1 MQFLPTVIAAA
12 GAPAGSNL
20 MPARAHLRGRL
31 RTGTAM
37 LALLAGILCVPVD
50 AFADD
55 LADVQTLVRQG
66 NLTQATERL
75 NAYLAK
81 NPKDARARFLRGLV
95 LTEQKRPADAIR
107 VFVALT
113 EDYPELP
120 EPYNNLAVLYAG
132 QGDLDK
138 ARIALEMA
146 IRTNPS
152 YAAAHENLGDVLLQ
166 LASQSY
172 AKALQHEPRN
182 ASVPNKLSLIRN
194 LLSPPVKSPP
204 NRLPLANTTPANT
217 TPSNTRPVT
226 PASPAA
232 KP

>member
-1 MQFLPTVIAAA
+1 MVI
-12 GAPAGSNL
+12 
-20 MPARAHLRGRL
+20 
-31 RTGTAM
+31 
-37 LALLAGILCVPVD
+37 
-50 AFADD
+50 F
-55 LADVQTLVRQG
+55 RQ
-66 NLTQATERL
+66 L
-75 NAYLAK
+75 N
-81 NPKDARARFLRGLV
+81 
-95 LTEQKRPADAIR
+95 Q
-107 VFVALT
+107 
-113 EDYPELP
+113 DYPELP

-172 AKALQHEPRN
+172 AKALQNEPRN
-182 ASVPNKLSLIRN
+182 ASIPNKLALIRN
-194 LLSPPVKSPP
+194 LLSPPVRSQP
-204 NRLPLANTTPANT
+204 NRLPLTNTTPA
-217 TPSNTRPVT
+217 SSSPVT

>member
-1 MQFLPTVIAAA
+1 MHTLPSPLNILQKMA
-12 GAPAGSNL
+12 
-20 MPARAHLRGRL
+20 
-31 RTGTAM
+31 
-37 LALLAGILCVPVD
+37 ALLSLCAALVVTAIPTG
-50 AFADD
+50 AHADD
-55 LADVQTLVRQG
+55 YSDVNRLVTARKLGEALAKAD
-66 NLTQATERL
+66 
-75 NAYLAK
+75 AYLAGK
-81 NPKDARARFLRGLV
+81 PRDPQMRFIKGV
-95 LTEQKRPADAIR
+95 IHNDMGQSAEAMAIFR
-107 VFVALT
+107 QLNQ
-113 EDYPELP
+113 DYPELP

-172 AKALQHEPRN
+172 AKALQNEPRS
-182 ASVPNKLSLIRN
+182 ASIPNKLALIRN
-194 LLSPPVKSPP
+194 LLSPPVKSQPT
-204 NRLPLANTTPANT
+204 RLPLTNTTPANT
-217 TPSNTRPVT
+217 SKVT

>member
-1 MQFLPTVIAAA
+1 MHTLPSPLNILQKMA
-12 GAPAGSNL
+12 
-20 MPARAHLRGRL
+20 
-31 RTGTAM
+31 
-37 LALLAGILCVPVD
+37 ALLSLCAALVVTAIPTG
-50 AFADD
+50 AHADD
-55 LADVQTLVRQG
+55 YSDVNRLVTARKLG
-66 NLTQATERL
+66 EA
-75 NAYLAK
+75 LAK
-81 NPKDARARFLRGLV
+81 AGKPRDPQMRFIKGV
-95 LTEQKRPADAIR
+95 IHNDMGQSAEAMAIFR
-107 VFVALT
+107 QLNQ
-113 EDYPELP
+113 DYPELP

-182 ASVPNKLSLIRN
+182 ASVPNKLALIRN
-194 LLSPPVKSPP
+194 LLSPPPARSQP
-204 NRLPLANTTPANT
+204 NRQPLTNTTPA
-217 TPSNTRPVT
+217 SSSPVT